1 MRTEPKASY
10 QTVQNEYVYG
20 YTPIYT
26 YTYTYIYIY
35 IYLQAVDYLKHRRY
49 IQKSTS
55 DGVKKY
61 IQCNHQK
68 PQKTK

>member
-35 IYLQAVDYLKHRRY
+35 IYICKL
-49 IQKSTS
+49 
-55 DGVKKY
+55 
-61 IQCNHQK
+61 
-68 PQKTK
+68 